1 MSQVDG
7 RCRWI
12 ERCLIALTALGLAA
26 VVPCQPTVAQSSSS
40 SKFPLQEPAAPHTTI
55 HLNDDAND
63 DERVA
68 ALLALVGERL
78 DWMPA
83 VAHSKW
89 ILGVPV
95 HNETREHVVLTAAI
109 TATQAAAQQLR
120 RPAPKTQVILNFY
133 AAQIEAAKTL
143 QYRWL
148 EQHAVKTEAS
158 GSTTEV
164 QRQRAQERL
173 NQDIR
178 PALIALGDK
187 IAVLIIRVAV
197 SPLRPDAQAVQTALQ
212 RHNLPQEHLEA
223 LQQAIE
229 AF

>member
-1 MSQVDG
+1 
-7 RCRWI
+7 
-12 ERCLIALTALGLAA
+12 
-26 VVPCQPTVAQSSSS
+26 
-40 SKFPLQEPAAPHTTI
+40 
-55 HLNDDAND
+55 
-63 DERVA
+63 
-68 ALLALVGERL
+68 
-78 DWMPA
+78 
-83 VAHSKW
+83 
-89 ILGVPV
+89 
-95 HNETREHVVLTAAI
+95 
-109 TATQAAAQQLR
+109 
-120 RPAPKTQVILNFY
+120 LNFY

-148 EQHAVKTEAS
+148 EQHAVKIEAS